1 MAISRVLPDRGAG
14 DADTVPLPLLAR
26 GEWSFR
32 AEPAV
37 PIRDDGRRREAG
49 TEHERPSVR
58 SQPPAA
64 ASLWHF
70 AAAGALPLADLL
82 ALGAAITLSRTVAGP
97 SAGYAVGVLAVLAI
111 SHQHRLKITPRVSD
125 QAGRIAVA
133 AVLPAL
139 GLLPWLP
146 AGAAIRLALL
156 SIVAVGCGR
165 AAAHQVLRA
174 ARRRGRLS
182 EAVVIVGTGTMAAE
196 LVGLMRD
203 HAELGLRPVGFAGER
218 PASPGLPLPLPVL
231 GAAADLP
238 AIVRQHRIRRVIV
251 TAAADGDAALLTAL
265 RQARELP
272 ADICVVPRLP
282 ELGTVVPRNVL
293 DEIWGVPLLPLRRR
307 GAPARLVKRAFDIS
321 VSLTLLVVLG
331 PLIALLAAV
340 TWWQLR
346 RPALFRQIRVTGPGR
361 QAEVLKLR
369 TLGHHGNPDTCWT
382 VPPQRS
388 TAFGWFLR
396 GTHLD
401 ELPQLANVAL
411 GQMSLVGP
419 RPERPYF
426 AARFAQ
432 EIPGYAGR
440 LRMTAGLT
448 GWAQVHGLNGDTS
461 IRDRARFD
469 NAYIENWSLWLDL
482 VIVAR
487 TATGLLGGAVAHRVT
502 GPPGAGSSTAE
513 PPATATAWR
522 PASLQGDR
530 S

>member
-1 MAISRVLPDRGAG
+1 
-14 DADTVPLPLLAR
+14 
-26 GEWSFR
+26 
-32 AEPAV
+32 
-37 PIRDDGRRREAG
+37 
-49 TEHERPSVR
+49 
-58 SQPPAA
+58 
-64 ASLWHF
+64 
-70 AAAGALPLADLL
+70 
-82 ALGAAITLSRTVAGP
+82 
-97 SAGYAVGVLAVLAI
+97 
-111 SHQHRLKITPRVSD
+111 
-125 QAGRIAVA
+125 
-133 AVLPAL
+133 
-139 GLLPWLP
+139 
-146 AGAAIRLALL
+146 
-156 SIVAVGCGR
+156 
-165 AAAHQVLRA
+165 
-174 ARRRGRLS
+174 
-182 EAVVIVGTGTMAAE
+182 VVIVGTGTMAAE
-196 LVGLMRD
+196 LAGLMRD
-203 HAELGLRPVGFAGER
+203 HAELGLRPIGFAGER
-218 PASPGLPLPLPVL
+218 PAGPGLPLPVL

-238 AIVRQHRIRRVIV
+238 AIVCQHRIRRVIV

-282 ELGTVVPRNVL
+282 ELGTAVPRSVQ
-293 DEIWGVPLLPLRRR
+293 DEIWGVPLLPLRRI

-340 TWWQLR
+340 TRWQLR
-346 RPALFRQIRVTGPGR
+346 RPALFRQIRVTRPGR

-382 VPPQRS
+382 VPPQQS
-388 TAFGWFLR
+388 TAFGRFLR

-432 EIPGYAGR
+432 EIPGYTGR

-487 TATGLLGGAVAHRVT
+487 TVTGLLAGAVAHRVT
-502 GPPGAGSSTAE
+502 GSPGARSSTAE
-513 PPATATAWR
+513 PLATATAWR
-522 PASLQGDR
+522 PVSLQGDR

>member
-1 MAISRVLPDRGAG
+1 MAISHVLPDRGAG
-14 DADTVPLPLLAR
+14 DADTVPLPLRVR
-26 GEWSFR
+26 GEWSFW

-37 PIRDDGRRREAG
+37 PVRGDGPRREAG

-64 ASLWHF
+64 AALRHF

-82 ALGAAITLSRTVAGP
+82 ALGAAIALSRAAPGP
-97 SAGYAVGVLAVLAI
+97 SAGYAAAVLAALAI

-125 QAGRIAVA
+125 QAGRITVA
-133 AVLPAL
+133 AALPAL
-139 GLLPWLP
+139 GLFPWLP
-146 AGAAIRLALL
+146 AGAAIRLVLL
-156 SIVAVGCGR
+156 SAVAVGCGR
-165 AAAHQVLRA
+165 AGAYQVLRA

-196 LVGLMRD
+196 LAGLMRG
-203 HAELGLRPVGFAGER
+203 HAELGLRPVGFAADR
-218 PASPGLPLPLPVL
+218 PAGPGLALPVL

-238 AIVRQHRIRRVIV
+238 AIVDQHRIRRVIV
-251 TAAADGDAALLTAL
+251 TTVADGDDALLTAL
-265 RQARELP
+265 RQARELA

-282 ELGTVVPRNVL
+282 ELATAVPRSVL
-293 DEIWGVPLLPLRRR
+293 DEIWGVPLLPLRRV
-307 GAPARLVKRAFDIS
+307 GAPARLVKRAFDIT
-321 VSLTLLVVLG
+321 VSLTLLVALG
-331 PLIALLAAV
+331 PLLAVLAAV
-340 TWWQLR
+340 TRWQLR
-346 RPALFRQIRVTGPGR
+346 RPALFRQIRVTGRGR

-388 TAFGWFLR
+388 TAFGRSLR

-487 TATGLLGGAVAHRVT
+487 TAAGLLAGAVAHRVT
-502 GPPGAGSSTAE
+502 GPPRARSRTAE
-513 PPATATAWR
+513 PLVTAATRR

>member
-1 MAISRVLPDRGAG
+1 MAISHVLPDCGAG

-32 AEPAV
+32 AEPAGPV
-37 PIRDDGRRREAG
+37 RVDGRRREAG
-49 TEHERPSVR
+49 TGHERPSVR
-58 SQPPAA
+58 SQLPAA
-64 ASLWHF
+64 ASLRHL

-82 ALGAAITLSRTVAGP
+82 TLGAAITLSRTAAVP
-97 SAGYAVGVLAVLAI
+97 SAGYAAAVLAVLAI
-111 SHQHRLKITPRVSD
+111 SHQYRLKITPRVSD

-133 AVLPAL
+133 AALPAL

-146 AGAAIRLALL
+146 AGAAIRLAVL
-156 SIVAVGCGR
+156 SAVAVGCGR

-174 ARRRGRLS
+174 ARRRGSLS

-196 LVGLMRD
+196 LAGLMRD
-203 HAELGLRPVGFAGER
+203 HAELGLRPVGFAAEP
-218 PASPGLPLPLPVL
+218 PAGPGLPLPVL

-282 ELGTVVPRNVL
+282 ELGTAVPRSVL
-293 DEIWGVPLLPLRRR
+293 DEIWGVPLLPLRRI

-388 TAFGWFLR
+388 TAFGRFLR

-432 EIPGYAGR
+432 EIPGYTGR

-469 NAYIENWSLWLDL
+469 NAYVENWSLWLDL

-487 TATGLLGGAVAHRVT
+487 TATGLLAGAVAHRVT
-502 GPPGAGSSTAE
+502 GPPGAPSSTAE
-513 PPATATAWR
+513 PLATATAWR

>member
-1 MAISRVLPDRGAG
+1 MAISHVLPDRSAG

-26 GEWSFR
+26 AQWSLR

-37 PIRDDGRRREAG
+37 PVRDGGRRREAG
-49 TEHERPSVR
+49 AEHERPPVE
-58 SQPPAA
+58 SQPRAA
-64 ASLWHF
+64 ASLRHF
-70 AAAGALPLADLL
+70 AAVSALPLADLL
-82 ALGAAITLSRTVAGP
+82 ALGAAITLSRTAAGP
-97 SAGYAVGVLAVLAI
+97 SAGYAAAVLAVLAI

-133 AVLPAL
+133 TALPAF

-146 AGAAIRLALL
+146 VGAAIRLALL
-156 SIVAVGCGR
+156 SAVAVGCGR

-174 ARRRGRLS
+174 ARCRGSLS
-182 EAVVIVGTGTMAAE
+182 QAVVIVGTGTMAAE
-196 LVGLMRD
+196 LAGLMHD

-218 PASPGLPLPLPVL
+218 PACPGLPLPVL

-238 AIVRQHRIRRVIV
+238 AIVRQHRIQRVIV

-282 ELGTVVPRNVL
+282 ELGTAVPRSVL
-293 DEIWGVPLLPLRRR
+293 DEIWGIPLLPLRRM
-307 GAPARLVKRAFDIS
+307 GASARLVKRAFDIS

-331 PLIALLAAV
+331 PLIALLGAV
-340 TWWQLR
+340 TRWQLR

-369 TLGHHGNPDTCWT
+369 TLGLHGNPDTCWT

-388 TAFGWFLR
+388 TAFGRFLR

-487 TATGLLGGAVAHRVT
+487 TATGLLAGAVAHRVT
-502 GPPGAGSSTAE
+502 GPPGARSSTAE
-513 PPATATAWR
+513 PLATATAWR

>member
-1 MAISRVLPDRGAG
+1 M
-14 DADTVPLPLLAR
+14 
-26 GEWSFR
+26 
-32 AEPAV
+32 
-37 PIRDDGRRREAG
+37 
-49 TEHERPSVR
+49 
-58 SQPPAA
+58 
-64 ASLWHF
+64 
-70 AAAGALPLADLL
+70 
-82 ALGAAITLSRTVAGP
+82 
-97 SAGYAVGVLAVLAI
+97 
-111 SHQHRLKITPRVSD
+111 
-125 QAGRIAVA
+125 
-133 AVLPAL
+133 
-139 GLLPWLP
+139 
-146 AGAAIRLALL
+146 
-156 SIVAVGCGR
+156 
-165 AAAHQVLRA
+165 
-174 ARRRGRLS
+174 
-182 EAVVIVGTGTMAAE
+182 
-196 LVGLMRD
+196 
-203 HAELGLRPVGFAGER
+203 
-218 PASPGLPLPLPVL
+218 
-231 GAAADLP
+231 
-238 AIVRQHRIRRVIV
+238 

-272 ADICVVPRLP
+272 TDICVVPRLP
-282 ELGTVVPRNVL
+282 ELGTAVPRSVL
-293 DEIWGVPLLPLRRR
+293 DELWGVPLLPLRRM

-321 VSLTLLVVLG
+321 VSLTLLVVVG
-331 PLIALLAAV
+331 PLIALLGAV

-369 TLGHHGNPDTCWT
+369 TLGQHGNPDTCWT
-382 VPPQRS
+382 VPPRRS
-388 TAFGWFLR
+388 TAFGRFLR
-396 GTHLD
+396 DTHLD
-401 ELPQLANVAL
+401 ELPQLANVVL

-487 TATGLLGGAVAHRVT
+487 TATGLLAGPVAHRVT
-502 GPPGAGSSTAE
+502 GPPAARSSTAE
-513 PPATATAWR
+513 PLATATAWR

>member
-1 MAISRVLPDRGAG
+1 M
-14 DADTVPLPLLAR
+14 
-26 GEWSFR
+26 
-32 AEPAV
+32 
-37 PIRDDGRRREAG
+37 
-49 TEHERPSVR
+49 
-58 SQPPAA
+58 
-64 ASLWHF
+64 
-70 AAAGALPLADLL
+70 AAAG
-82 ALGAAITLSRTVAGP
+82 
-97 SAGYAVGVLAVLAI
+97 
-111 SHQHRLKITPRVSD
+111 
-125 QAGRIAVA
+125 
-133 AVLPAL
+133 
-139 GLLPWLP
+139 
-146 AGAAIRLALL
+146 
-156 SIVAVGCGR
+156 
-165 AAAHQVLRA
+165 
-174 ARRRGRLS
+174 
-182 EAVVIVGTGTMAAE
+182 
-196 LVGLMRD
+196 
-203 HAELGLRPVGFAGER
+203 
-218 PASPGLPLPLPVL
+218 PGLPLPLL

-238 AIVRQHRIRRVIV
+238 VIVRQHRIRRVIV

-272 ADICVVPRLP
+272 TDICVVPRLS
-282 ELGTVVPRNVL
+282 ELGTAVPRSVV
-293 DEIWGVPLLPLRRR
+293 DEIWGVPLLPLRRM

-321 VSLTLLVVLG
+321 ISLTLLVALG

-369 TLGHHGNPDTCWT
+369 TMGHHGNPDTCWT

-388 TAFGWFLR
+388 TAFGRFLR
-396 GTHLD
+396 STHLD

-432 EIPGYAGR
+432 EIPGYADR

-487 TATGLLGGAVAHRVT
+487 SATGLLAGAVAQRVT
-502 GPPGAGSSTAE
+502 GPPGPRSSTAE
-513 PPATATAWR
+513 PLATATAWR

>member
-1 MAISRVLPDRGAG
+1 MAISHVLPDHGAG

-26 GEWSFR
+26 REWSFR
-32 AEPAV
+32 AEQVV
-37 PIRDDGRRREAG
+37 PVQDDGQRRKAG
-49 TEHERPSVR
+49 TEHERPSVG
-58 SQPPAA
+58 SQPTAA
-64 ASLWHF
+64 ASLRHF

-82 ALGAAITLSRTVAGP
+82 ALGAAITLSRTATGP
-97 SAGYAVGVLAVLAI
+97 AAGYAAAVLAVLAI

-133 AVLPAL
+133 AALPAL

-156 SIVAVGCGR
+156 STVTVGCGR

-174 ARRRGRLS
+174 ARSRGSLS

-196 LVGLMRD
+196 LAGLMHD

-218 PASPGLPLPLPVL
+218 PTGPGLPLPLL

-238 AIVRQHRIRRVIV
+238 VIVRQHRIRRVIV

-265 RQARELP
+265 RRARELP
-272 ADICVVPRLP
+272 TDICVVPRLS
-282 ELGTVVPRNVL
+282 ELGTAVPRSVL
-293 DEIWGVPLLPLRRR
+293 DEIWGVPLLPLRRM

-321 VSLTLLVVLG
+321 ISLTLLVALG

-346 RPALFRQIRVTGPGR
+346 RPALFRQIRLTGPGR

-369 TLGHHGNPDTCWT
+369 TMGHHGNPDTCWT

-388 TAFGWFLR
+388 TAFGRFLR
-396 GTHLD
+396 STHLD
-401 ELPQLANVAL
+401 ELPQLGNVAL

-432 EIPGYAGR
+432 EIPGYADR

-461 IRDRARFD
+461 IRDRVRFD

-487 TATGLLGGAVAHRVT
+487 TATGLLAGAVAQRVT
-502 GPPGAGSSTAE
+502 GPPGPRSSTAE
-513 PPATATAWR
+513 PLATATAWR